1 MEPEEILKKL
11 KLDSEVIKH
20 LKAVSDT
27 AFEIAERV
35 KIPVDKQ
42 LIFTGAM
49 LHDIGRSI
57 THDITHV
64 SEGARLA
71 ENLGLDDRVVNII
84 RRHVGAGLT
93 SDEAIALGLPAGDY
107 MPETPE
113 EKIVAYADN
122 ITVGSKRTSFD
133 ENIKLF
139 EKKLGKK
146 HPAVE
151 RMKKLQWE
159 ITSWMI

>member
-1 MEPEEILKKL
+1 MEPEKILKKL
-11 KLDSEVIKH
+11 KLDSGVIEH
-20 LKAVSDT
+20 LNAVSDT
-27 AFEIAERV
+27 ALEIAEKV

-42 LIFTGAM
+42 LIFTGAI
-49 LHDIGRSI
+49 LHDIGRNI

-71 ENLGLDDRVVNII
+71 ESLVLDDRVVNII
-84 RRHVGAGLT
+84 RCHIGAGLS
-93 SDEAIALGLPAGDY
+93 SDEAIALGLPSGDY

-122 ITVGSKRTSFD
+122 LTVGSKRISFD
-133 ENIKLF
+133 ESIKLF

-151 RMKKLQWE
+151 RMKKLHRE